1 MTTTFTPQRQK
12 HASRPAFRGEPF
24 AAVPP
29 PGLGVDSIGR
39 QRRAPA
45 PWLSSVLIVL
55 AAVGMYV
62 TSSQRD
68 YLLGQVAV
76 PFLAM
81 GVLHGL
87 WRGGLRKILMLS
99 AMIAVAYGA
108 AACVPVLT
116 SYIGSAASPIGAAA
130 VWLVMGLTAI
140 VFLLLVGWLGKS
152 LRRRIILPRAP
163 LRIFDRFVG
172 MTVGL
177 AEGGLVVLAMCWT
190 VVAFGQQMRMVRDH
204 RDTAEDSQRYRV
216 ACQMIRLAEE
226 AERGT
231 VGELVQA
238 TNIFDRIPALREA
251 IDGLNRT
258 GKLDLQGLDPETV
271 DRLNQLLQR
280 APAEN
285 LGNLGQ
291 VIEQYKSANEAR
303 THAYQQLPQPRQ
315 PGSHD

>member
-1 MTTTFTPQRQK
+1 MSTTFTPQRQK
-12 HASRPAFRGEPF
+12 LQHKPAFRGEPF
-24 AAVPP
+24 EAVPP
-29 PGLGVDSIGR
+29 PGLGNDLIT
-39 QRRAPA
+39 RRLHRPA

-55 AAVGMYV
+55 TAIGIYV
-62 TSSQRD
+62 TSSHRD

-76 PFLAM
+76 PFLALGM
-81 GVLHGL
+81 LHGL

-99 AMIAVAYGA
+99 AMIALAYA
-108 AACVPVLT
+108 AATCVPMLT

-130 VWLVMGLTAI
+130 VWLVLGITAI

-152 LRRRIILPRAP
+152 LRRRIILPRTP
-163 LRIFDRFVG
+163 LRIFDRLVG

-177 AEGGLVVLAMCWT
+177 AEGGLVVLAVCWT

-216 ACQMIRLAEE
+216 ASQMVRLAEE

-231 VGELVQA
+231 IGELVQA
-238 TNIFDRIPALREA
+238 TNIFDRIPALRDA

-258 GKLDLQGLDPETV
+258 GRLDLKGLDPETV
-271 DRLNQLLQR
+271 DRLNQLLQQ

-291 VIEQYKSANEAR
+291 VIEQYKKANEAR
-303 THAYQQLPQPRQ
+303 THAYHQLSQPQ
-315 PGSHD
+315 